1 MKTFLT
7 FHENAYG
14 YSFGVMK
21 PVADLHAKFSQR
33 DVDDIEKFADRILK
47 KYNIDIE
54 FTRHFVD
61 RLNDP
66 RNNPEIKVAELQRF
80 FKKIQRAKGQNIRN
94 NPDIEL
100 VLKDMSSN
108 LNLPVVIKKKG
119 DTFEVVNKT
128 IMRKPDFK
136 TTSKV
141 IRYEESNPRIPRKK
155 GQPAGSKKHS
165 DLYTDENPKGT
176 IHGLGFKDVKTA
188 KASVKK
194 IEGSGKT
201 HAHKIQAAIAME
213 QRARVMGKTAEA
225 AVYRAYIEK
234 MKKITKQR
242 QTKESVYNSKCPPGY
257 KYDKKLRSCVPK
269 GRVVYAYPFFG
280 RSDKSNQ
287 NGQQTSNGQQT
298 GNGNGQTGNGQTG
311 NGNNQGGNGGNGGSG
326 QGETFIAADVRKMP
340 DGGYGV
346 YADVFKK
353 GKRVLTPKGKHRKE
367 LKKVYKNKKDAN
379 DYMAAIMIA
388 KGGG

>member
-7 FHENAYG
+7 FHENAYSG
-14 YSFGVMK
+14 YGFSTMK
-21 PVADLHAKFSQR
+21 PVADLNAK
-33 DVDDIEKFADRILK
+33 K
-47 KYNIDIE
+47 
-54 FTRHFVD
+54 
-61 RLNDP
+61 
-66 RNNPEIKVAELQRF
+66 
-80 FKKIQRAKGQNIRN
+80 
-94 NPDIEL
+94 
-100 VLKDMSSN
+100 
-108 LNLPVVIKKKG
+108 
-119 DTFEVVNKT
+119 
-128 IMRKPDFK
+128 
-136 TTSKV
+136 
-141 IRYEESNPRIPRKK
+141 NPRIPRKK
-155 GQPAGSKKHS
+155 GQPAGSDKHS
-165 DLYTDENPKGT
+165 DLYTDENPRGT

-234 MKKITKQR
+234 MKKITKKR
-242 QTKESVYNSKCPPGY
+242 QTKESVYNTKCPPGY
-257 KYDKKLRSCVPK
+257 RYDKKLRSCVPK
-269 GRVVYAYPFFG
+269 KGIVYAYPFFG
-280 RSDKSNQ
+280 RPNGSSNQ
-287 NGQQTSNGQQT
+287 SGQNANDQQT
-298 GNGNGQTGNGQTG
+298 GNGNGQTGNGNGNGQTG
-311 NGNNQGGNGGNGGSG
+311 NGNNQGGNGGNA
-326 QGETFIAADVRKMP
+326 QGEKYLAADVRKMP

-353 GKRVLTPKGKHRKE
+353 GRRVMTPGGKHKKE